1 MAGTSEWTEVV
12 QLVMVAGGTTGVLAV
27 FRYFADRNRE
37 QKKDGVDLQKVL
49 ADSAAQTIER
59 LQKLHHDCEERHKE
73 CQARVE
79 AVEARVD
86 DLEGA
91 IRVVPVLRQR
101 DDILRNEIVKSGATM
116 PPLPSVNWAEVELK
130 TKRPPRGGAD

>member
-1 MAGTSEWTEVV
+1 MAGTSEWAEVV
-12 QLVMVAGGTTGVLAV
+12 QLVMVAGGTTGVIAV
-27 FRYFADRNRE
+27 FRYFADRRRE
-37 QKKDGVDLQKVL
+37 QSKDGVDMQKVL

-59 LQKLHHDCEERHKE
+59 LQRLHNDCEARHKE

-91 IRVVPVLRQR
+91 IRVVPLLRQR
-101 DDILRNEIVKSGATM
+101 DDILRNHIVASGATM
-116 PPLPSVNWAEVELK
+116 PPLPQVNWAEVEYK
-130 TKRPPRGGAD
+130 TKRPTRGGAD